1 MLDTQI
7 GLTPREPHMGSL
19 HVALGLKGLIA
30 QAEEGSEFYEG
41 LTQVLEPKAVA
52 ETRGLDRTLVMGLP
66 C

>member
-1 MLDTQI
+1 
-7 GLTPREPHMGSL
+7 MGGL

-30 QAEEGSEFYEG
+30 QAEERSESYEG

-52 ETRGLDRTLVMGLP
+52 ETRGLDRTLVMVLP